1 MIAWTVG
8 IGIGDMA
15 IELRLGDGVG
25 QERERDRLG
34 IARLTLQAGRNRSC
48 GR

>member
-8 IGIGDMA
+8 VGVGDVA
-15 IELRLGDGVG
+15 IELRLVDGVG

-34 IARLTLQAGRNRSC
+34 IARLTL
-48 GR
+48 